1 MHVREG
7 VPGTEDGNPRHR
19 PAPDRV
25 HPYPVH
31 ASGASR
37 RTGAGNPGEGRA
49 ARTGIRGRAPH
60 VARVDPQPG
69 ARPEGRGPPHPLR
82 ALRVPGRS
90 VCQHRADRGRP
101 ERFHLHRGHDPRC
114 DRPRRVR
121 SHPHAP
127 DRGREDRVRRRA
139 GADRLGGTPR
149 SERVPGHPSGGR
161 LVVRRTPR
169 ASHGQGRDDRRN
181 GRRRDGKGP
190 RRDPGASHGPPRP
203 NRGHPPGRTPD
214 PEGFVLEEVEM
225 RGFMRYLEKTVPPLR
240 FPEKYTV
247 ITGRTGAGKSSI
259 LDAITFALYG
269 KTTRTDI
276 QSVKLADVCRPNGYV
291 RVAFRQGDER
301 WEVTRGFTTKK
312 ESYLELTRD
321 GEAVQGTIP
330 DKERTIRDVVGLDYD
345 GFRNSTF
352 VRQEEMKELGAA
364 SGAQRLA
371 VFQKLF
377 RLEIFEQALERAKER
392 LTSVKSDVQAKE
404 AEIAAREEA
413 LGRLPGLQEQLKG
426 LDQDRTERGA
436 RVTQLQAALESGSS
450 EMKNLE
456 AKHERWVRSSAA
468 LEDRTNRLKALEARE
483 AEVRD
488 QGQIAARLEPE
499 RAALEDEIEDLDRLR
514 EEMDRLKDTKATHGQ
529 RETAARAAGR
539 EFDLAKREHEKR
551 RDETKNRIDELH
563 RKIASLRTDI
573 DRETAFS
580 SLRDEGRLEERV
592 TRIARELEW
601 LADRA
606 DLVRELSEEQAR
618 AEKAL
623 APGHEKGAS
632 IDQDSF
638 VLAEY
643 KRQLEQMKD
652 DLPLEA
658 DDSIRLGKG
667 EARGSPERT
676 RCGAKGLAPLG
687 RTSDDSEGADRRP
700 RSGRDETAGVA
711 AATGGPSRRTRNL
724 RGPRE
729 PRVPQAGRR
738 DVRGRS
744 APAGTGDRG
753 VEEPF
758 RAHGRSIR
766 SDPPG
771 DVRGGPRPRDPH
783 PRPGCRRTV
792 ARRRRVQRR
801 GEDAD
806 QCRPSIRDRAGTR
819 LDAADGPHVR
829 SHEDAVHR
837 RRGPRLP
844 RYGDLAGTLRPEVAA
859 HGGGLREG
867 DPDHAPRRNRGA
879 VPRSDPSDDDPE
891 SGVARRSPVLMGH
904 GDAGGLH
911 RFGRSRTSASHA
923 SRPMGPVLRKPEGL
937 TPATA

>member
-377 RLEIFEQALERAKER
+377 RLEIFEQALE
-392 LTSVKSDVQAKE
+392 
-404 AEIAAREEA
+404 
-413 LGRLPGLQEQLKG
+413 
-426 LDQDRTERGA
+426 
-436 RVTQLQAALESGSS
+436 
-450 EMKNLE
+450 
-456 AKHERWVRSSAA
+456 
-468 LEDRTNRLKALEARE
+468 ARE

-488 QGQIAARLEPE
+488 QGQIAAKLEPE
-499 RAALEDEIEDLDRLR
+499 RAALEKEIEDLDHLR
-514 EEMDRLKDTKATHGQ
+514 EERDRLKETKADHQQ

-539 EFDLAKREHEKR
+539 EFDLAKHEHEKR

-580 SLRDEGRLEERV
+580 SLRDEGRLEERG
-592 TRIARELEW
+592 TRIAPGLEW
-601 LADRA
+601 VAERA
-606 DLVRELSEEQAR
+606 RRGRETQAARRTRGPVAAGRRRERAARGPRGATYGPRNGTGGARNGGRGTSIVRGGLRFGE
-618 AEKAL
+618 
-623 APGHEKGAS
+623 
-632 IDQDSF
+632 
-638 VLAEY
+638 
-643 KRQLEQMKD
+643 
-652 DLPLEA
+652 
-658 DDSIRLGKG
+658 G
-667 EARGSPERT
+667 EARGPPERT
-676 RCGAKGLAPLG
+676 RCGAEGVAPPR
-687 RTSDDSEGADRRP
+687 RTGDDTEGTDRRP
-700 RSGRDETAGVA
+700 RSGRKETARVGT
-711 AATGGPSRRTRNL
+711 ATRGASRRARDL
-724 RGPRE
+724 RCPRE
-729 PRVPQAGRR
+729 PSVPQAGRR

-753 VEEPF
+753 VEEP
-758 RAHGRSIR
+758 
-766 SDPPG
+766 
-771 DVRGGPRPRDPH
+771 
-783 PRPGCRRTV
+783 
-792 ARRRRVQRR
+792 
-801 GEDAD
+801 
-806 QCRPSIRDRAGTR
+806 
-819 LDAADGPHVR
+819 L
-829 SHEDAVHR
+829 
-837 RRGPRLP
+837 
-844 RYGDLAGTLRPEVAA
+844 
-859 HGGGLREG
+859 
-867 DPDHAPRRNRGA
+867 
-879 VPRSDPSDDDPE
+879 
-891 SGVARRSPVLMGH
+891 
-904 GDAGGLH
+904 
-911 RFGRSRTSASHA
+911 
-923 SRPMGPVLRKPEGL
+923 
-937 TPATA
+937 

>member
-301 WEVTRGFTTKK
+301 WEITRGFTTKK
-312 ESYLELTRD
+312 ESYLEVTRD
-321 GEAVQGTIP
+321 GESVQGTIP

-352 VRQEEMKELGAA
+352 VRQEEMK
-364 SGAQRLA
+364 
-371 VFQKLF
+371 
-377 RLEIFEQALERAKER
+377 
-392 LTSVKSDVQAKE
+392 D
-404 AEIAAREEA
+404 
-413 LGRLPGLQEQLKG
+413 
-426 LDQDRTERGA
+426 
-436 RVTQLQAALESGSS
+436 
-450 EMKNLE
+450 LE

-468 LEDRTNRLKALEARE
+468 LEDRSTQLKALEARE
-483 AEVRD
+483 IEVRD
-488 QGQIAARLEPE
+488 QGQIAAKLEPE
-499 RAALEDEIEDLDRLR
+499 RATLEKEIEDLDRLR
-514 EEMDRLKDTKATHGQ
+514 EERDRLKETKADHQQ

-539 EFDLAKREHEKR
+539 EFDLAKHEHEKR
-551 RDETKNRIDELH
+551 RDETKDRIDELH

-601 LADRA
+601 LADRT

-623 APGHEKGAS
+623 SRVHEKVAS

-638 VLAEY
+638 VLTED
-643 KRQLEQMKD
+643 KRQLEQLKD
-652 DLPLEA
+652 DLRREVDDSHRLLQPLDDAKIEALRQLDAVPFTEIDEKRLEA
-658 DDSIRLGKG
+658 VGASVLEKAGKRKRLDELGG
-667 EARGSPERT
+667 LLRQVRDLSPPLPDPAARRTALETERAALET
-676 RCGAKGLAPLG
+676 
-687 RTSDDSEGADRRP
+687 EGAGL
-700 RSGRDETAGVA
+700 RSSEEAFG
-711 AATGGPSRRTRNL
+711 
-724 RGPRE
+724 
-729 PRVPQAGRR
+729 
-738 DVRGRS
+738 S
-744 APAGTGDRG
+744 AKAKLE
-753 VEEPF
+753 VLQKE
-758 RAHGRSIR
+758 
-766 SDPPG
+766 
-771 DVRGGPRPRDPH
+771 
-783 PRPGCRRTV
+783 
-792 ARRRRVQRR
+792 
-801 GEDAD
+801 
-806 QCRPSIRDRAGTR
+806 
-819 LDAADGPHVR
+819 LDAERKARH
-829 SHEDAVHR
+829 
-837 RRGPRLP
+837 L
-844 RYGDLAGTLRPEVAA
+844 L
-859 HGGGLREG
+859 EG
-867 DPDHAPRRNRGA
+867 H
-879 VPRSDPSDDDPE
+879 
-891 SGVARRSPVLMGH
+891 
-904 GDAGGLH
+904 
-911 RFGRSRTSASHA
+911 
-923 SRPMGPVLRKPEGL
+923 
-937 TPATA
+937 